1 MQVFGTRLFHL
12 KKDAR
17 QAVGL
22 LWTARRR
29 HGAVWL
35 VLLYESLRR
44 VRVLGWSEVRKLK
57 NIAYCT
63 LSTKNNP
70 HFESFT
76 GPSKKKHLIFD
87 GDKKNVI
94 STMSRG

>member
-1 MQVFGTRLFHL
+1 MMRQNTGGIGLQVFGTRLFHL

-35 VLLYESLRR
+35 VLRCESLRTPR
-44 VRVLGWSEVRKLK
+44 TGLVR
-57 NIAYCT
+57 
-63 LSTKNNP
+63 
-70 HFESFT
+70 
-76 GPSKKKHLIFD
+76 GPEIEKYMYL
-87 GDKKNVI
+87 
-94 STMSRG
+94 TPYLQE